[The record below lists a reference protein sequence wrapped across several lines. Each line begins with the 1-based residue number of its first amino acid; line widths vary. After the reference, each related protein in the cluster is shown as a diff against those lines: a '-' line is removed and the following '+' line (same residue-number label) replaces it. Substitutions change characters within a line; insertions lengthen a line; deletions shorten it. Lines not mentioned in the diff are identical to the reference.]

1 MNTAASI
8 DADEKKQL
16 WDADEVRALLSLWG
30 EAGVQAALEASVR
43 NERVYARISADLRC
57 SGISRSPKQCREK
70 VKKLKQEY
78 KRLSEAAAAG
88 RKRSRHYQMLDAV
101 MGRGGGGGGVRSMGP
116 RTVASHY
123 DKQQNQQQQEQQ
135 NHQEQQ
141 QQQNNQQQQNH
152 QQQQQQN
159 QQQQEQQQ
167 SRQEQQQT
175 HHHHQQDHHQQDH
188 HQQDHHQQQQQDHHQ
203 QQQQQQQLQEMVE
216 SQESEDASSVHSDGS
231 VLIEDVHDG
240 TAAPQAGHS
249 SAVNP
254 GLTSLKTLQA
264 KKRKRDAPDSV
275 AELAKC
281 MRESDERYM
290 EFLRQEMQA
299 DRELKE
305 RQMNLDRDQ
314 RERETEASTFVNRE
328 LISVLKQLGHA
339 LLAREARDLPL
350 D

>member
-101 MGRGGGGGGVRSMGP
+101 MGRGGGGGGVSRIISSSSSKNS
-116 RTVASHY
+116 RIIKSSSSRII
-123 DKQQNQQQQEQQ
+123 K
-135 NHQEQQ
+135 
-141 QQQNNQQQQNH
+141 
-152 QQQQQQN
+152 QQQQN

-175 HHHHQQDHHQQDH
+175 HHHQQDHHQQDHHH
-188 HQQDHHQQQQQDHHQ
+188 HQQDHHQQQQQDHQQ